1 MAYTDNEKLR
11 VVYGDFTLGVHGA
24 GFDYIFSYAQG
35 GLESIVKDGYEWLY
49 RCPKPTFWRALTDND
64 RGSKFHIKSGSWLAA
79 DMFIDFLDVK
89 VIMDGA
95 VQNCKAPDNNSY
107 GGDVS
112 ANEITVEYLYENRQ
126 QMVSAEWKTP
136 VHMPPHL
143 HEAIEIV
150 YVTEGCIELGVGQEL
165 YHMEKG
171 DFAIVFPN
179 VIHHYQV
186 FNQGKNRVIYLYL
199 DPSILPSYYKEV
211 QMYSPKY
218 PVIKS
223 QHVHPDVVNAI
234 RFLMNKNG
242 QSQLLMKAYVHMIL
256 AHVFTEMP
264 MIDKNAIGSDDLIYS
279 SVAYV
284 AKNYGSQIT
293 LEKMANDLG
302 VSKYVLSRMF
312 AKTFHCNFSKYVNG
326 VRLNNAVTELENSQD
341 SITNICLNCGFESQ
355 RTFNRVFKD
364 RYKLTPREYRKKWS
378 A

>member
-1 MAYTDNEKLR
+1 MLL
-11 VVYGDFTLGVHGA
+11 V
-24 GFDYIFSYAQG
+24 
-35 GLESIVKDGYEWLY
+35 
-49 RCPKPTFWRALTDND
+49 
-64 RGSKFHIKSGSWLAA
+64 
-79 DMFIDFLDVK
+79 
-89 VIMDGA
+89 
-95 VQNCKAPDNNSY
+95 
-107 GGDVS
+107 
-112 ANEITVEYLYENRQ
+112 YENKQ
-126 QMVSAEWKTP
+126 QMVSSEWKTP

-186 FNQGKNRVIYLYL
+186 FDQGKNRVIYLYL
-199 DPSILPSYYKEV
+199 DPSIVPSYYKEV

-218 PVIKS
+218 PVIQS

-242 QSQLLMKAYVHMIL
+242 QSPLLMKAYVHMIL

-364 RYKLTPREYRKKWS
+364 RYKLTPREYRKKMECVDK
-378 A
+378 